1 MDDRILIIAETDTST
16 VLPVTD
22 ELIALAR
29 RIDPGIIEVI
39 VPGPAI
45 EQAARATAL
54 RTGLPVTAVEL
65 AGPYT
70 SELWKTILAQIIPS
84 RHPRLIIA
92 AHTARGQE
100 YCPGL
105 ALKLGAECI
114 TSVQAFSR
122 TDGTLTFTRAV
133 LNGKMLMDVS
143 PACATTVLTVQP
155 GAFAASLPEPADP
168 GVVQMLTDMTMPR
181 QIINRGM
188 TSPPPEDALPLV
200 EAETIVSAG
209 RGIGSPENL
218 ALIQELAA
226 CFRHSAV
233 GGSRA
238 VCDQGWLP
246 YQRQVGLT
254 GKTVSPKL
262 YIACG
267 ISGSPQHVAGMKNA
281 RLIFAINTD
290 PHAAIFQ
297 IADYGIVEDLREFI
311 PLLIEE
317 RQKI

>member
-1 MDDRILIIAETDTST
+1 MEERILIIAETDTSA

-22 ELIALAR
+22 ELITLAR
-29 RIDPGIIEVI
+29 RIDPGAIEVI
-39 VPGPAI
+39 ILGPEI
-45 EQAARATAL
+45 ERAARETAL

-65 AGPYT
+65 DGPYS
-70 SELWKTILAQIIPS
+70 SELWKTVLARIIPP
-84 RHPRLIIA
+84 RRPRLIIA

-105 ALKLGAECI
+105 ALTLSAECI

-122 TDGTLTFTRAV
+122 TEGTLTFTRAV

-143 PACATTVLTVQP
+143 PACAPTVLTVQP
-155 GAFAASLPEPADP
+155 GAFTASLPEPAKP
-168 GVVQMLTDMTMPR
+168 GIMHLLRDLTSPR
-181 QIINRGM
+181 HIINRGM
-188 TSPPPEDALPLV
+188 SSPPPDDAMPLT

-218 ALIQELAA
+218 ALIQKLAA
-226 CFRHSAV
+226 CFRHSAI

-267 ISGSPQHVAGMKNA
+267 ISGSPQHVAGMQNA

-297 IADYGIVEDLREFI
+297 VADYGIVEDLREFL

-317 RQKI
+317 RQRF